1 MLGPVTAGVL
11 ALVAFVLVE
20 RRVRNPMLP
29 LELFRS
35 RQFSAANAVTLLLYA
50 AITGAMFLVVVELQT
65 VAGLSPLE
73 AGTALLPITVMMVLF
88 AARFGALGQRIGPRL
103 PMSVGPLISC
113 GGLILITRLPPDADY
128 LRQVFPAVVVFGL
141 GLAVFVAPLTATTL
155 AAVPSSRAGI
165 ASAVN
170 NTVARAAGLLAVA
183 ALPVIAGLGGDAY
196 DHPDV
201 FLVGFR
207 SAIWICA
214 GLLAAGGLLA
224 ALTIRNPSRE
234 AACTARA
241 DCATAYDGAALSHG
255 WIPEVTE
262 QLTES
267 RD

>member
-103 PMSVGPLISC
+103 PCRSVRSS
-113 GGLILITRLPPDADY
+113 
-128 LRQVFPAVVVFGL
+128 PASG
-141 GLAVFVAPLTATTL
+141 
-155 AAVPSSRAGI
+155 
-165 ASAVN
+165 
-170 NTVARAAGLLAVA
+170 
-183 ALPVIAGLGGDAY
+183 
-196 DHPDV
+196 
-201 FLVGFR
+201 
-207 SAIWICA
+207 
-214 GLLAAGGLLA
+214 
-224 ALTIRNPSRE
+224 
-234 AACTARA
+234 
-241 DCATAYDGAALSHG
+241 
-255 WIPEVTE
+255 
-262 QLTES
+262 
-267 RD
+267 